1 MQPHLVVV
9 LLHAQPPPPS
19 RLLHCRARCYA
30 SSKLLCSVA
39 CWSLHSAAIFLPFTF
54 SIAAVISP
62 GSTISIE
69 RLAKGGPIDDTA
81 QGGLIHDIA
90 EGGPL
95 LLSTNRRQ
103 IIMTPKGRGG
113 RMVRNTHIDQ
123 SQLSSRMPGQQND
136 NNDEPHLTQLNEGSA
151 SQPSP
156 QALSQPSP
164 QLDGVNSSDGSVLDA
179 EDNELPNVGQS
190 SAHTETRGNRKLVIA
205 VEKGDNPK
213 RFTNHTVTR
222 DITKDLLSRMPSPAP
237 RWQDYC
243 PNMKDELFKGFLEK
257 HEFASNYDK
266 AMARTVWNRTMLDR
280 YPDILKRARERAF
293 KEANSTSIA
302 DIKGHG
308 PKAMKVDVWNGLVD
322 HWLDS
327 KWKNRS
333 VAGQKNRAA
342 MPAHK
347 LHTAGSIS
355 FGEHKRRK
363 EAKLKRRVSFLE
375 VYDDVHKKKSG
386 EYVSEVSKEIIDL
399 YGEAISQKYGED
411 LLDQP
416 EVDPDVWTEVAGT
429 NKKGRVH
436 GLGRS
441 LDIGIRDHRDVPL
454 PEDTSVSTVKPVSQA
469 DITQAIKEALPSAI
483 NEVLPS
489 VVNEAIQSNLLSLL
503 SKIPGFPQEKD
514 H

>member
-1 MQPHLVVV
+1 
-9 LLHAQPPPPS
+9 
-19 RLLHCRARCYA
+19 
-30 SSKLLCSVA
+30 
-39 CWSLHSAAIFLPFTF
+39 
-54 SIAAVISP
+54 
-62 GSTISIE
+62 
-69 RLAKGGPIDDTA
+69 
-81 QGGLIHDIA
+81 
-90 EGGPL
+90 
-95 LLSTNRRQ
+95 
-103 IIMTPKGRGG
+103 
-113 RMVRNTHIDQ
+113 
-123 SQLSSRMPGQQND
+123 
-136 NNDEPHLTQLNEGSA
+136 
-151 SQPSP
+151 
-156 QALSQPSP
+156 
-164 QLDGVNSSDGSVLDA
+164 
-179 EDNELPNVGQS
+179 
-190 SAHTETRGNRKLVIA
+190 
-205 VEKGDNPK
+205 
-213 RFTNHTVTR
+213 
-222 DITKDLLSRMPSPAP
+222 MPSPAP

-266 AMARTVWNRTMLDR
+266 AMARTVWNKTMHDR
-280 YPDILKRARERAF
+280 YPNILKRARDRAF

-327 KWKNRS
+327 KWQNKS
-333 VAGQKNRAA
+333 VAGQKNRTA

-347 LHTAGSIS
+347 LHTVGSIS

-386 EYVSEVSKEIIDL
+386 EYVSEVSKEIIDS

-411 LLDQP
+411 LIDQP

-441 LDIGIRDHRDVPL
+441 LDIGIHDHRDVPL
-454 PEDTSVSTVKPVSQA
+454 SEDIGVSTVKSISQI
-469 DITQAIKEALPSAI
+469 DITEAIKEALPSAI
-483 NEVLPS
+483 NAILPS

-503 SKIPGFPQEKD
+503 SKIPGFPQEKNQ
-514 H
+514 

>member
-1 MQPHLVVV
+1 M
-9 LLHAQPPPPS
+9 
-19 RLLHCRARCYA
+19 
-30 SSKLLCSVA
+30 
-39 CWSLHSAAIFLPFTF
+39 
-54 SIAAVISP
+54 
-62 GSTISIE
+62 
-69 RLAKGGPIDDTA
+69 
-81 QGGLIHDIA
+81 
-90 EGGPL
+90 
-95 LLSTNRRQ
+95 
-103 IIMTPKGRGG
+103 
-113 RMVRNTHIDQ
+113 
-123 SQLSSRMPGQQND
+123 
-136 NNDEPHLTQLNEGSA
+136 
-151 SQPSP
+151 
-156 QALSQPSP
+156 
-164 QLDGVNSSDGSVLDA
+164 
-179 EDNELPNVGQS
+179 
-190 SAHTETRGNRKLVIA
+190 
-205 VEKGDNPK
+205 
-213 RFTNHTVTR
+213 VTR

-266 AMARTVWNRTMLDR
+266 AMARTVWNKTMHDR
-280 YPDILKRARERAF
+280 YPDILKRARDRAF

-327 KWKNRS
+327 KWQNKS

-386 EYVSEVSKEIIDL
+386 EYVSEVSKEIIDS

-411 LLDQP
+411 LIDQP

-441 LDIGIRDHRDVPL
+441 LDIGIHDHRDVPL
-454 PEDTSVSTVKPVSQA
+454 PEDTGVSTVKSVSHT
-469 DITQAIKEALPSAI
+469 DITEAIKEALPSAI
-483 NEVLPS
+483 NAVLPS

-503 SKIPGFPQEKD
+503 SKIPGFPQEKN